1 MIYRFGV
8 FEFRPATAD
17 LWRDGIRV
25 RLEPQPA
32 RALTLLL
39 ERAGGLV
46 TRDEMRARLWG
57 DDTTVDFDRGLA
69 YAVGQVRTA
78 LGDTADNP
86 RFVQTLPRRGY
97 RFIAPVHQDDASD
110 RPADRAVPDAGEQA
124 SDVFADH
131 TATPPQRVPEPPPSP
146 RRVWQLATLCI
157 ALVALAAWLSR
168 DRLFAD
174 RPVVAVAI
182 FDNETGMPEYD
193 RLAAGAADVMV
204 HRLTGLG
211 PEVGVIGNVP
221 ILRVPRSSRDP
232 AAIREATDADYLVF
246 GQVQADDAGLR
257 MVTHLVRLD
266 DDTHLW
272 VTRVVRPRSDLNGV
286 EDLVADR
293 LADAVRQHVIDRDPN
308 APRFTP

>member
-8 FEFRPATAD
+8 FEFRPETAD

-32 RALTLLL
+32 KALALLL
-39 ERAGGLV
+39 DHAGRIVPREDLRV
-46 TRDEMRARLWG
+46 RLWG

-78 LGDTADNP
+78 LGDSAENP

-97 RFIAPVHQDDASD
+97 RFIAPVQRDEAPERPANEPATAEHPNGVVGSDDAVGVGSAPH
-110 RPADRAVPDAGEQA
+110 RSRRAWVA
-124 SDVFADH
+124 
-131 TATPPQRVPEPPPSP
+131 
-146 RRVWQLATLCI
+146 ATLCI
-157 ALVALAAWLSR
+157 AIVVLAAWFSR
-168 DRLFAD
+168 EWLFPD
-174 RPVVAVAI
+174 RPVVAVAL
-182 FDNETGMPEYD
+182 FDNETGLPEYD

-211 PEVGVIGNVP
+211 PDVGIIGNVP
-221 ILRVPRSSRDP
+221 ILRGPRSSRDP
-232 AAIREATDADYLVF
+232 AAIKQETGAGYLVF
-246 GQVQADDAGLR
+246 GQVQTDDVGLR

-266 DDTHLW
+266 DGTHLW
-272 VTRVVRPRSDLNGV
+272 VTRVVRQPTDLKGL

-293 LADAVRQHVIDRDPN
+293 LADAVRKHLIERDPQ

>member
-8 FEFRPATAD
+8 FEFRPETAD

-39 ERAGGLV
+39 ERAGDLV

-57 DDTTVDFDRGLA
+57 EDTSVDFDRGLA

-78 LGDTADNP
+78 LGDSAENP
-86 RFVQTLPRRGY
+86 RFVQTVPRRGY
-97 RFIAPVHQDDASD
+97 RFIAPVHAHEAPE
-110 RPADRAVPDAGEQA
+110 RPANGGQATADRSNDPVAEGSENHVRVEPAPDRSRRAWLVA
-124 SDVFADH
+124 ALII
-131 TATPPQRVPEPPPSP
+131 AT
-146 RRVWQLATLCI
+146 
-157 ALVALAAWLSR
+157 VALAAWVSR
-168 DRLFAD
+168 EWLLPE
-174 RPVVAVAI
+174 RPIVAVAL
-182 FDNETGMPEYD
+182 FDNETGQPEYD
-193 RLAAGAADVMV
+193 RIAAGAADIMV

-211 PEVGVIGNVP
+211 PDIGIIGNVP

-232 AAIREATDADYLVF
+232 AAIRQATGAGYLVF
-246 GQVQADDAGLR
+246 GQVQTDGDGLR
-257 MVTHLVRLD
+257 MVTHLIRLD

-272 VTRVVRPRSDLNGV
+272 VTRVTRPPSDLDGV
-286 EDLVADR
+286 EDIVAER
-293 LADAVRQHVIDRDPN
+293 LARAVRQHVIDRDPS

>member
-8 FEFRPATAD
+8 FEFRPETAD

-32 RALTLLL
+32 KALALLL
-39 ERAGGLV
+39 DHAGQIV
-46 TRDEMRARLWG
+46 SREDMRVRLWG

-78 LGDTADNP
+78 LGDSAENP

-97 RFIAPVHQDDASD
+97 RFIAPV
-110 RPADRAVPDAGEQA
+110 
-124 SDVFADH
+124 
-131 TATPPQRVPEPPPSP
+131 QRDEVPERPVNGPATAERQNGVVAEGSDNRVRVESAPHRS
-146 RRVWQLATLCI
+146 RRAWLVATLCI
-157 ALVALAAWLSR
+157 ATVVLAAWFSR
-168 DRLFAD
+168 EWLFPE
-174 RPVVAVAI
+174 RPVVAVAL
-182 FDNETGMPEYD
+182 FDNETGLPEYD
-193 RLAAGAADVMV
+193 RMAAGAADVMV

-211 PEVGVIGNVP
+211 SDIGIIGNVP

-232 AAIREATDADYLVF
+232 AAIRQETGAGYLVF
-246 GQVQADDAGLR
+246 GQVQTDDVGLR

-272 VTRVVRPRSDLNGV
+272 VTRVARQPTDLKGM

-293 LADAVRQHVIDRDPN
+293 LADAVRKHLIERDPQ

>member
-8 FEFRPATAD
+8 FEFRPETAD

-32 RALTLLL
+32 RALTLLI
-39 ERAGGLV
+39 ERAGVLV

-97 RFIAPVHQDDASD
+97 RFIAPVHQDDAPEK
-110 RPADRAVPDAGEQA
+110 PADGAVADVAEQA
-124 SDVFADH
+124 NDVITDH
-131 TATPPQRVPEPPPSP
+131 TSTPPQRVSEPPPL
-146 RRVWQLATLCI
+146 RRTWQIVALSI

-168 DRLFAD
+168 DRLFAE

-182 FDNETGMPEYD
+182 FDNETGMPGYD

-211 PEVGVIGNVP
+211 PEVGIIGNVP
-221 ILRVPRSSRDP
+221 ILRVPRASRDP
-232 AAIREATDADYLVF
+232 AAIKDATGADYLVF
-246 GQVQADDAGLR
+246 GQLQTDGAGLR

-272 VTRVVRPRSDLNGV
+272 VTRVVRLPSDMNGV

-293 LADAVRQHVIDRDPN
+293 LAAAVRQHVIERDPN

>member
-8 FEFRPATAD
+8 FEFRPGTAD

-57 DDTTVDFDRGLA
+57 GDTTVDFDRGLA

-97 RFIAPVHQDDASD
+97 RFIAPVHQDDASEK
-110 RPADRAVPDAGEQA
+110 PADGAGADAAEQESGA
-124 SDVFADH
+124 IADH
-131 TATPPQRVPEPPPSP
+131 TAAPPQPVPEPPPS
-146 RRVWQLATLCI
+146 RRTWQVAAVCI
-157 ALVALAAWLSR
+157 ALVALTAWLSR
-168 DRLFAD
+168 DRLFAE
-174 RPVVAVAI
+174 RPVIAVAI
-182 FDNETGMPEYD
+182 FDNETGMPEHD

-211 PEVGVIGNVP
+211 PEVGIIGNVP
-221 ILRVPRSSRDP
+221 ILRVPRTSRDP
-232 AAIREATDADYLVF
+232 AAIEDATGADYLVF
-246 GQVQADDAGLR
+246 GQLQTDDAGLR

-272 VTRVVRPRSDLNGV
+272 VTRVIRQPSEMNGV

-293 LADAVRQHVIDRDPN
+293 LAEAVRQHVIERDPK